1 MNAEPSSPEELSSLK
16 KSTTGRL
23 NLLHATVHPLLS
35 GFSHIA
41 PGPASNLALRLFLTP
56 PRFGSPM
63 REIWWATEAESFEV
77 SFGAG
82 KLAAW
87 RWGWR
92 GPTVLLVHG
101 WAGRGRQLGAFAA
114 TLVEAGYRVVA
125 YDAPGH
131 GLSTGKRSSL
141 PEMAD
146 AVAAMVRHSG
156 GVAAIVA
163 HSLGATAT
171 TIALSRPGA
180 QLPVER
186 LVYVSPSVDMTGVTA
201 RFGELTG
208 FSDEVVKRLRSGL
221 ERRFAFRW
229 PELQGLEIAPSMKR
243 PLLVIHDRGDRE
255 VPWHDGKALADIWP
269 GARLE
274 STRGLGHR
282 RILRDTHVVRT
293 AAEFVTRA
301 EDKEPRPCQS
311 SWREPFVL

>member
-1 MNAEPSSPEELSSLK
+1 
-16 KSTTGRL
+16 
-23 NLLHATVHPLLS
+23 
-35 GFSHIA
+35 
-41 PGPASNLALRLFLTP
+41 
-56 PRFGSPM
+56 M

-77 SFGAG
+77 PFGAG

-114 TLVEAGYRVVA
+114 PLVEAGYRVVA

-171 TIALSRPGA
+171 TLALSRPGMTRSRPHVRLA
-180 QLPVER
+180 PLRGDGGTPPAVDR
-186 LVYVSPSVDMTGVTA
+186 LVYVSPSVDMTGVTG

-208 FSDEVVKRLRSGL
+208 FSAEVVKRLRSGL
-221 ERRFAFRW
+221 EQRFGFRW
-229 PELQGLEIAPSMKR
+229 QELQGLEIAPLMRR
-243 PLLVIHDRGDRE
+243 PLLIVHDRGDRE
-255 VPWHDGKALADIWP
+255 VPWLEGKALADVWP
-269 GARLE
+269 RAQLV

-282 RILRDTHVVRT
+282 RILRDTRVLAT
-293 AAEFVTRA
+293 AAEFLT
-301 EDKEPRPCQS
+301 EPEAVEQAA
-311 SWREPFVL
+311 